1 MSGSHIADRV
11 GHGLT
16 VARRARGWTVAH
28 AAALVGWPAEKLA
41 RLEQGAGSLDP
52 GDEHKLI
59 RLYGLD
65 PSTARAIERL
75 IAAG

>member
-1 MSGSHIADRV
+1 MNTSHVADRV

-41 RLEQGAGSLDP
+41 RLEQGDGTLDP
-52 GDEHKLI
+52 GDEHALI
-59 RLYGLD
+59 RLYALD
-65 PSTARAIERL
+65 PSTARAMERL
-75 IAAG
+75 VASS